1 MSRRDRSVD
10 SLPDDDQD
18 ALVLPYSPQLLD
30 DDDDPMSDAVDEEL
44 DVDEDLVRVAWTVER
59 HVPTGE
65 WVFSIFEI
73 GASGGEE
80 LLAEVPL
87 DPDTAAEMSTALAG
101 SYQDMT
107 GENVPPPQGDEFAGS
122 GIVNR
127 WWSKAGNTN
136 TERIRVAVLVAL
148 LLLVLVAFVG
158 NVLGDW
164 L

>member
-1 MSRRDRSVD
+1 MSRRDRTVD
-10 SLPDDDQD
+10 SLTDDQD
-18 ALVLPYSPQLLD
+18 ALVLPYSPQPL
-30 DDDDPMSDAVDEEL
+30 DDDDPMIDADDENLEVD
-44 DVDEDLVRVAWTVER
+44 DDLVRVAWTVER
-59 HVPTGE
+59 HAPTGE

-73 GASGGEE
+73 GASGAEE

-107 GENVPPPQGDEFAGS
+107 GEQVPHPQGDEFAGS
-122 GIVNR
+122 GGTVNR

-136 TERIRVAVLVAL
+136 TERVRVAVLVAML
-148 LLLVLVAFVG
+148 VLVLVAFVA
-158 NVLGDW
+158 NVLGGW